1 VTSQLLHK
9 KHKRM
14 ESEIKEPKK
23 LIRELRDGDVFVP
36 YQVFVG
42 SESRRHP
49 RAFILNTV
57 MRRTD
62 LSPMAKLLWGRLS
75 QFAGRNGQCYPTQY
89 RLAEELGCVPRT
101 ILRALREL
109 EDAGLIRRKS
119 PSGQARLMRAT
130 TRYEFIWSTN
140 LVDSQASQRETDN
153 PNDA

>member
-1 VTSQLLHK
+1 
-9 KHKRM
+9 M
-14 ESEIKEPKK
+14 KEPKR
-23 LIRELRDGDVFVP
+23 LIRELTDGDVFVP
-36 YQVFVG
+36 YQVFAG

-49 RAFILNTV
+49 RSFILNTV

-62 LSPMAKLLWGRLS
+62 LSPTAKLLWGRLS

-101 ILRALREL
+101 ILRALKEL

-130 TRYEFIWSTN
+130 TRYEFIWLTD
-140 LVDSQASQRETDN
+140 LVDPLASQIRPRSARKHT
-153 PNDA
+153 

>member
-1 VTSQLLHK
+1 
-9 KHKRM
+9 M
-14 ESEIKEPKK
+14 KEPKK
-23 LIRELRDGDVFVP
+23 LIRELTDGDVFVP
-36 YQVFVG
+36 YQVLTG

-49 RAFILNTV
+49 RSFILNTV

-62 LSPMAKLLWGRLS
+62 LSPIAKLLWGRLS

-101 ILRALREL
+101 ILRALKEL

-130 TRYEFIWSTN
+130 TRYEFIWSTD
-140 LVDSQASQRETDN
+140 LVDPMASQTRPRSARKHT
-153 PNDA
+153 